1 MIPRP
6 ERQDVRW
13 SERGSTELYKGRTRC
28 VTARTPPEVLLTL
41 SRYRRAPRP
50 LPKDGV
56 SSKDLLK
63 ASPERSYC
71 PLTNCVGIR
80 PASLSLTIITLG
92 HNVLCTA
99 PNYPSFWSECPEVT
113 GGHWAPVPSC
123 ESIEMCVFLSVCVRE
138 REWETNNNVNW
149 DQL

>member
-6 ERQDVRW
+6 ERQEVRW

-28 VTARTPPEVLLTL
+28 VRARTPPEVLLTL

-71 PLTNCVGIR
+71 PPTNCVGIR

-92 HNVLCTA
+92 HKFCVQPQTTPHSEVNVLKSQEA
-99 PNYPSFWSECPEVT
+99 
-113 GGHWAPVPSC
+113 
-123 ESIEMCVFLSVCVRE
+123 IEHLFHHVNLLRCVCLCLCV
-138 REWETNNNVNW
+138 
-149 DQL
+149 